1 MTKIISK
8 SIKIFSTYM
17 SRDSLKIWKSK
28 IYKNYIHIFCLQS
41 KCFVCIHKHYS
52 VDAWKE
58 FAAANEGILEV
69 SQDYV
74 VNYIAID
81 KTSTSIFKKFQTTFI
96 EENKELSESM
106 DMMHCKFSAN
116 HTKMFPKSVLLREIQ
131 YIREH
136 NQMIVIIKNRS

>member
-1 MTKIISK
+1 
-8 SIKIFSTYM
+8 M
-17 SRDSLKIWKSK
+17 SQNSLKIWKSN

-69 SQDYV
+69 SLALDYV

-81 KTSTSIFKKFQTTFI
+81 KTSTSIFKKFQTI
-96 EENKELSESM
+96 EENKEL
-106 DMMHCKFSAN
+106 
-116 HTKMFPKSVLLREIQ
+116 
-131 YIREH
+131 
-136 NQMIVIIKNRS
+136 KN